1 MTEGTPSG
9 APEPHL
15 DLDEFV
21 HHTALPQTRISDAL
35 DGFIR
40 RIGDAISWIWLV
52 LVAIIVLNVTMR
64 YVFGEG
70 RIEFEEIQW
79 HIYSFGF
86 LLGLSYCLQADDHVR
101 VDVLYDRFSLKA
113 KAWVELCGILFFLLP
128 FIFLVVFYAIPFV
141 TYSVSINEVSEAPGG
156 LPLRWV
162 IKAVLLLGFGLL
174 AVSTLSRLLRVTA
187 CLFGVPSATDRSR
200 SE

>member
-141 TYSVSINEVSEAPGG
+141 TYSVSIGEVSEAPGG
-156 LPLRWV
+156 LPL
-162 IKAVLLLGFGLL
+162 
-174 AVSTLSRLLRVTA
+174 
-187 CLFGVPSATDRSR
+187 CPQ
-200 SE
+200 